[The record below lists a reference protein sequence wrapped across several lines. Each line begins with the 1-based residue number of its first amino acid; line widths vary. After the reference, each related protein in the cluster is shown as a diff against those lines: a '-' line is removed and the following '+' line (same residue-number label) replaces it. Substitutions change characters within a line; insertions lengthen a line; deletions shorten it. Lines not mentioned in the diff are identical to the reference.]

1 MLFRSDTHVSVAM
14 FEGEI
19 NQHKSMG
26 STFPLVFLVVGL
38 LTMVTTMIRIINKQR
53 IQIGTMKALGFKDKV
68 LVRHYISY
76 PIVITFLGAMLGAI
90 TGPMVLPKL
99 FYPSMSSFYTLP
111 FWDTKAD
118 FTSYIVVIFT
128 VFLAAFFSYFTIR
141 KNFRENPA
149 QTLKPKEVK
158 ENRAS

>member
-1 MLFRSDTHVSVAM
+1 M

-90 TGPMVLPKL
+90 TEPMVLPKL

-111 FWDTKAD
+111 FWDTKSG
-118 FTSYIVVIFT
+118 FH
-128 VFLAAFFSYFTIR
+128 FLYCGNFYGFFSRFLFVFYD
-141 KNFRENPA
+141 K
-149 QTLKPKEVK
+149 KEF
-158 ENRAS
+158 S